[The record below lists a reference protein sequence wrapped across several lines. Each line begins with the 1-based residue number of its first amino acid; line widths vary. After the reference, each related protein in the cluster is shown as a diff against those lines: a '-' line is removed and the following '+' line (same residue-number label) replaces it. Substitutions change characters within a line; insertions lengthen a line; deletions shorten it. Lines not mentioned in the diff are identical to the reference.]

1 MRSSPAHLFALVGGA
16 VYVLGGII
24 GFAITGVTGFA
35 ENSDKALLVFDIN
48 PFHNV
53 VHLGIGAFLIGASRV
68 KGPDVTAGI
77 VIGSGIVLLLATA
90 LGALGALD
98 NLLSID
104 DRLAADN
111 FLHLGTAIAA
121 IAIGSLPGESVSR
134 DRDNAIRA
142 T

>member
-16 VYVLGGII
+16 VYLAGGVLGFAVT
-24 GFAITGVTGFA
+24 GFSGFA
-35 ENSDKALLVFDIN
+35 ENSDDALLVFDLN

-53 VHLGIGAFLIGASRV
+53 VHIGIGALLLGASRV
-68 KGPDVTAGI
+68 KGPDVTAGM
-77 VIGSGIVLLLATA
+77 VIGSGIVLLLATV
-90 LGALGALD
+90 LGFLGSLD

-104 DRLAADN
+104 DRFAADN

-121 IAIGSLPGESVSR
+121 IVIGSLPGESVTDGGR
-134 DRDNAIRA
+134 TARA